1 MKKKPLFIWCMM
13 LTVFSSMVAQEAA
26 FKTAVSKT
34 RLGLNER
41 IRVVYSMNRQGA
53 DNFNIPNLENFK
65 IIAGPMLGQ
74 SFSDFNG
81 KTSFMVSYT
90 YTMQPLK
97 KGTVQIPQA
106 TIEYKGKTMRST
118 PVEVV
123 VTDAVEIPKDPNDPK
138 YIASQ
143 NIHMVAEISNTKP
156 YVGESI
162 NIVYKLYVDVSK
174 VDMRNPREIESPTFS
189 GFWNQ
194 NIEINQWEP
203 KVGTYQGKEYRYA
216 VVKKAVLIPQKSGK
230 LSIDPMTMEI
240 QAGVPVGR
248 RDRWGN
254 LIKRSV
260 ELNVTTGK
268 RIIDVKPLPTKN
280 KPIDFNGAVGDFSF
294 NIATDKTELKA
305 NEAAQVSVKLS
316 GKGNLKLIELPE
328 IITPEGLEKYEPE
341 YKENLSITLS
351 GFKGNIQ
358 NNYTVVPQ
366 YRGKYKIPKVSFSY
380 FSLPDNDY
388 KTIVSDELIINAPE
402 GKAASSEGDVVSSVK
417 RDVIGQA
424 KDIRFISTN
433 TSLSPLSSM
442 PPFYGSTLF
451 YGLLLLPLVVIPLG
465 MIIGKQQRKRAGDV
479 VGNKRRAA
487 DRLAKKYLSEAKKQL
502 GKKEGFYVA
511 LEKALHNYLKAS
523 LLVETSDISKEKI
536 AELLQARKVD
546 EESINT
552 FIKVL
557 DDCDYA
563 RYTPTTN
570 VMMEKEY
577 QNAKEILAKID
588 KQLS

>member
-1 MKKKPLFIWCMM
+1 MM
-13 LTVFSSMVAQEAA
+13 LTVFSSMVAQEAS
-26 FKTAVSKT
+26 FKTEVSKT
-34 RLGLNER
+34 RMGINER

-53 DNFNIPNLENFK
+53 DNFNIPNLEDFR
-65 IIAGPMLGQ
+65 IVAGPMMGQ

-81 KTSFMVSYT
+81 KTSFTVSYT

-97 KGTVQIPQA
+97 KGKLKIPVA
-106 TIEYKGKTMRST
+106 TIEYKGKTLKSSN
-118 PVEVV
+118 VEVT
-123 VTDAVEIPKDPNDPK
+123 VTDAIEIPKDPYDPN

-143 NIHMVAEISNTKP
+143 NIHLVAEISNTNP

-162 NIVYKLYVDVSK
+162 YVVYKLYVDVNN
-174 VDMRNPREIESPTFS
+174 VDMRNPREIESPSFN

-194 NIEINQWEP
+194 NIDIQRWEP
-203 KVGTYQGKEYRYA
+203 KSGTYQGKNYRYA
-216 VVKKAVLIPQKSGK
+216 VVKKAVLIPQKSGN
-230 LSIDPMTMEI
+230 LTIEPMTMEI
-240 QAGVPVGR
+240 QAGVPIGK
-248 RDRWGN
+248 RDLWGN

-268 RIIDVKPLPTKN
+268 RIINVKPLPAKN
-280 KPIDFNGAVGDFSF
+280 KPADFNGAVGDFSF
-294 NIATDKTELKA
+294 AISSDKEELKA
-305 NEAAQVSVKLS
+305 DEAAQISVKLS
-316 GKGNLKLIELPE
+316 GKGNLKLIELPD
-328 IITPEGLEKYEPE
+328 ITTPEGLEKYEPE
-341 YKENLSITLS
+341 YKENLSITSS
-351 GFKGNIQ
+351 GFKGSIEKT
-358 NNYTVVPQ
+358 YTVVPQ

-388 KTIVSDELIINAPE
+388 KTIVSDELILNAPE
-402 GKAASSEGDVVSSVK
+402 GKSSGAGTTVVSSVK

-433 TSLSPLSSM
+433 TSLNPVRSASK
-442 PPFYGSTLF
+442 FYGSTLF
-451 YGLLLLPLVVIPLG
+451 YGLLLLPLVAIPLG
-465 MIIGKQQRKRAGDV
+465 MLIGKQQRKRAGDI

-502 GKKEGFYVA
+502 GKKEGFYIA

-523 LLVETSDISKEKI
+523 LQVETSEISKEKI
-536 AELLQARKVD
+536 AELLQARSVD
-546 EESINT
+546 DELITT

-577 QNAKEILAKID
+577 YNAKEILAKID